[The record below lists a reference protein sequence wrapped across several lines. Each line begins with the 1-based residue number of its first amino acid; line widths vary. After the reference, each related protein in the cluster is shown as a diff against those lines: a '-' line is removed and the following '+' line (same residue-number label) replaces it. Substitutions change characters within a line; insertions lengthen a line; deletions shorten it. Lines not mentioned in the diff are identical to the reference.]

1 MSRKATEKRQTNE
14 TKIEISFTVD
24 GEGKSDVNTGIPFMD
39 HMLTL
44 FSRHG
49 FFDLTVEAAGDLEI
63 DAHHT
68 MEDLG
73 IVLGTVIRLEEA
85 THRYVPSPVM
95 QWNREAL
102 GDKKGI
108 CRYGFFILPMDETLA
123 RVVLDLSGRACLVY
137 EVEPSARYIK
147 ELDVRLFREF
157 FQALTNNLALNLHID
172 VIRGEDVH
180 HIFEGVFKAFAR
192 ALDRAT
198 SLEPR
203 EKGVPTTKGMLD

>member
-24 GEGKSDVNTGIPFMD
+24 GEGKADVNTGIPFMD

-44 FSRHG
+44 FARHG
-49 FFDLTVEAAGDLEI
+49 FFDLTVKAAGDLDV

-73 IVLGTVIRLEEA
+73 IVLGTVIRK
-85 THRYVPSPVM
+85 
-95 QWNREAL
+95 AL

-108 CRYGFFILPMDETLA
+108 CRNGIFILPMDETLA

-137 EVEPSARYIK
+137 EVEPSTRYIK
-147 ELDVRLFREF
+147 ELDVRLFHEF
-157 FQALTNNLALNLHID
+157 FQALTNNLALNLHVD

-180 HIFEGVFKAFAR
+180 HVFEGVFKAFAR
-192 ALDRAT
+192 ALDCAT

>member
-14 TKIEISFTVD
+14 TEIEISFTVD
-24 GEGKSDVNTGIPFMD
+24 GEGKADVNTGIPFMD

-44 FSRHG
+44 FARHG
-49 FFDLTVEAAGDLEI
+49 FFDLTVKASGDLDI

-73 IVLGTVIRLEEA
+73 IVLGTVIRK
-85 THRYVPSPVM
+85 
-95 QWNREAL
+95 AL

-108 CRYGFFILPMDETLA
+108 RRYGFFILPMDETLA

-137 EVEPSARYIK
+137 EVEPSTRYIK

-180 HIFEGVFKAFAR
+180 HVFEGVFKAFAR
-192 ALDRAT
+192 ALDCAT

>member
-24 GEGKSDVNTGIPFMD
+24 GEGKADVNTGIPFMD

-49 FFDLTVEAAGDLEI
+49 FFDLTVKASGDLDI

-73 IVLGTVIRLEEA
+73 IVLGTVIRK
-85 THRYVPSPVM
+85 
-95 QWNREAL
+95 AL

>member
-1 MSRKATEKRQTNE
+1 MNMSRKATEKRHTNE

-24 GEGKSDVNTGIPFMD
+24 GEGKADVNTGISFMD

-44 FSRHG
+44 FARHG
-49 FFDLTVEAAGDLEI
+49 FFDLTVKASGDLDI

-73 IVLGTVIRLEEA
+73 IVLGTVIRK
-85 THRYVPSPVM
+85 
-95 QWNREAL
+95 AL

-108 CRYGFFILPMDETLA
+108 RRYGFFILPMDETLA

-137 EVEPSARYIK
+137 EVEPAARYIK

-157 FQALTNNLALNLHID
+157 FQALTNNLALNLHVD

-180 HIFEGVFKAFAR
+180 HVFEGVFKAFAR
-192 ALDRAT
+192 ALDCAT

>member
-1 MSRKATEKRQTNE
+1 MSRKATEKRHTNE

-24 GEGKSDVNTGIPFMD
+24 GEGKADVNTGISFMD

-44 FSRHG
+44 FARHG
-49 FFDLTVEAAGDLEI
+49 FFDLTVKASGDLDI

-73 IVLGTVIRLEEA
+73 IVLGTVIRK
-85 THRYVPSPVM
+85 
-95 QWNREAL
+95 AL

-108 CRYGFFILPMDETLA
+108 RRYGFFILPMDETLA

-137 EVEPSARYIK
+137 EVEPAARYIK

-157 FQALTNNLALNLHID
+157 FQALTNNLALNLHVD

-180 HIFEGVFKAFAR
+180 HVFEGVFKAFAR
-192 ALDRAT
+192 ALDCAT

>member
-14 TKIEISFTVD
+14 TEIEISFTVN

-49 FFDLTVEAAGDLEI
+49 FFDLTVKASGDLDI

-73 IVLGTVIRLEEA
+73 IVLGTVI
-85 THRYVPSPVM
+85 
-95 QWNREAL
+95 REAL

-123 RVVLDLSGRACLVY
+123 RVVLDLSGRACLIY

>member
-1 MSRKATEKRQTNE
+1 MHMSRKATEKRHTNE

-24 GEGKSDVNTGIPFMD
+24 GEGKADVNTGISFMD

-44 FSRHG
+44 FARHG
-49 FFDLTVEAAGDLEI
+49 FFDLTVKASGDLDI

-73 IVLGTVIRLEEA
+73 IVLGTVIRK
-85 THRYVPSPVM
+85 
-95 QWNREAL
+95 AL

-108 CRYGFFILPMDETLA
+108 RRYGFFILPMDETLA

-137 EVEPSARYIK
+137 EVEPAARYIK

-157 FQALTNNLALNLHID
+157 FQALTNNLALNLHVD

-180 HIFEGVFKAFAR
+180 HVFEGVFKAFAR
-192 ALDRAT
+192 ALDCAT

>member
-1 MSRKATEKRQTNE
+1 MHMSRKATEKRHTNE

-24 GEGKSDVNTGIPFMD
+24 GEGKADVNTGISFMD

-44 FSRHG
+44 FARHG
-49 FFDLTVEAAGDLEI
+49 FFDLTVKASGDLDI

-73 IVLGTVIRLEEA
+73 VVLGTVIRK
-85 THRYVPSPVM
+85 
-95 QWNREAL
+95 AL

-108 CRYGFFILPMDETLA
+108 RRYGFFILPMDETLA

-137 EVEPSARYIK
+137 EVEPAARYIK

-157 FQALTNNLALNLHID
+157 FQALTNNLALNLHVD

-180 HIFEGVFKAFAR
+180 HVFEGVFKAFAR
-192 ALDRAT
+192 ALDCAT

>member
-14 TKIEISFTVD
+14 TEIEISFTVD
-24 GEGKSDVNTGIPFMD
+24 GEGKADVNTGIPFMD

-49 FFDLTVEAAGDLEI
+49 FFDLTVKASGDLDI

-73 IVLGTVIRLEEA
+73 IVLGTVIRK
-85 THRYVPSPVM
+85 
-95 QWNREAL
+95 AL

-137 EVEPSARYIK
+137 EVEPSTRYIK

-180 HIFEGVFKAFAR
+180 HVFEGVFKAFAR